1 MIKIKLEKNNDKIK
15 NIIIKGHALY
25 DDFGKDIVC
34 AAVSS
39 TIITSVNASLSIDE
53 NSLSYDDKNGLII
66 KVLKRDEVTNK
77 IITNMVSNL
86 YELMK
91 MYPKNIQIKE
101 ENNNEINE
109 I

>member
-39 TIITSVNASLSIDE
+39 TVITSVNASLLIDE
-53 NSLSYDDKNGLII
+53 NSLYYDDKDGLNI
-66 KVLKRDEVTNK
+66 KVLKNDVVTEK
-77 IITNMVSNL
+77 IITNMVSHL
-86 YELMK
+86 YELMR

>member
-34 AAVSS
+34 AGVSS
-39 TIITSVNASLSIDE
+39 TIITSVNASLLIDE
-53 NSLSYDDKNGLII
+53 NSLSYHYEGGVNI
-66 KVLKRDEVTNK
+66 KVLQDDIITEK
-77 IITNMVSNL
+77 IINNMISNL

-101 ENNNEINE
+101 GNNNEINE

>member
-34 AAVSS
+34 AAVSA
-39 TIITSVNASLSIDE
+39 TVITSVNASLLIDE
-53 NSLSYDDKNGLII
+53 NSLSYNKKNGLDI
-66 KVLKRDEVTNK
+66 KVLKDDIVTEK
-77 IITNMVSNL
+77 IITNMISNL
-86 YELMK
+86 YELMR